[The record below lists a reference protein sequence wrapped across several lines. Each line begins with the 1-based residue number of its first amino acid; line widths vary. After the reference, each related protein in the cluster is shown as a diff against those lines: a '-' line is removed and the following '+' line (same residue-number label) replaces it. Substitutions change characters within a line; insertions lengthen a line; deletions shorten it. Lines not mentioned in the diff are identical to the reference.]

1 MTVFARIPA
10 SIGLLLALMA
20 GADAAEVR
28 VIASS
33 SPVAAIHR
41 IADGALVETVDR
53 RWHRVAACPNDIIC
67 LRDTDARP
75 DREAAPT
82 GGLPDGAVAR
92 AAAGD
97 IRRAWYIRPTTR
109 YAHAVL
115 GDAVEAGGLA
125 VETAQGL
132 RLDFVLDEAH
142 VFEDI
147 TPRIVDLDGDGAN
160 EVVAIRSSLTDGA
173 AIAVYGLREGG
184 LRLLDA
190 SAEIGRAN
198 RWLNVAAIADLFGI
212 GRPVLAWVETPHIG
226 GTLKMATFA
235 DGRLAIRGE
244 TVAGVS
250 NHAIG
255 SRELDLS
262 AVADID
268 GDGLAELVLPTVDR
282 RGLVVVG
289 RAGRAVI
296 ALPGAVA
303 HALVVVDGTIVTATT
318 DGTLLAI
325 TP

>member
-1 MTVFARIPA
+1 MTVFARIPTSLGA
-10 SIGLLLALMA
+10 LLALLA
-20 GADAAEVR
+20 AADAAEVR
-28 VIASS
+28 VIAVP

-41 IADGALVETVDR
+41 TANGALVETVDG
-53 RWHRVAACPNDIIC
+53 RWHRIAACPNDVIC
-67 LRDTDARP
+67 LRDTDARS
-75 DREAAPT
+75 DREAAPAEA
-82 GGLPDGAVAR
+82 LPDGSVAR
-92 AAAGD
+92 ATAGD

-125 VETAQGL
+125 VETAQGKQL
-132 RLDFVLDEAH
+132 EFMLDAAY

-147 TPRIVDLDGDGAN
+147 TPRIADLDGDGAN
-160 EVVAIRSSLTDGA
+160 EVVAIRSSLSNGA
-173 AIAVYGLREGG
+173 AIAVYGLREGR

-190 SAEIGRAN
+190 TPEIGRAN

-226 GTLKMATFA
+226 GTLRMATFA
-235 DGRLAIRGE
+235 DERLAIRGE
-244 TVAGVS
+244 TIAGVS

-255 SRELDLS
+255 SRELGLS

-268 GDGLAELVLPTVDR
+268 GDGLADLVLPSADR
-282 RGLVVVG
+282 RGLVLASRDG
-289 RAGRAVI
+289 RAEI
-296 ALPGAVA
+296 ALPGGVA